1 MRPMTLTVYLAHTTP
16 LSNSKGFAYN
26 AACSNFLFY
35 NTPPTCTH
43 TLASKPPHSSARQ
56 TSHIP
61 RGPSQCRRPQR
72 WHEQPLMP

>member
-35 NTPPTCTH
+35 DTPPTCAH
-43 TLASKPPHSSARQ
+43 ALASKLPHSPASCF
-56 TSHIP
+56 S
-61 RGPSQCRRPQR
+61 
-72 WHEQPLMP
+72 WNEQGTMGHKTFPENLLFRE